1 MSGAAALRVAVVGA
15 TSLIGEA
22 VIAELRARKMA
33 FAELHALDD
42 ERNVG
47 RAVTDPSGDAADIEE
62 ADAGAAQGGRAGF
75 SNTGKS
81 PAVSDVATFDFSR
94 VNLAFFC
101 GRAGL
106 SLRHA
111 ETAAAHAW
119 VIDGSAAFR
128 TRADVPLVAADVN
141 ARALDSV
148 GQRGLIALPGS
159 ASVALATVLAPLHAL
174 AGLERV
180 EVATYQAVS
189 GSGRGAMDELAGETV
204 AMLSGKKA
212 LGRAFGRQIAF
223 NVIPQVDEI
232 EADGASREERR
243 LWMETRRLL
252 DLPGLAVNATAVR
265 VPVFFGHSLAV
276 HASFQ
281 RPVNVNDAAGVLQ
294 RASGISLIEADSSM
308 EFPTPATL
316 ATVPDQV
323 YVGRLRGD
331 LTRDRAL
338 NFWIVA
344 DNVRKCAAHNAV
356 SVAHILVNRPQ

>member
-1 MSGAAALRVAVVGA
+1 VSALRVAVVGVS
-15 TSLIGEA
+15 SLIGEA
-22 VIAELRARKMA
+22 VVDELRARKMA

-47 RAVTDPSGDAADIEE
+47 RPVGE
-62 ADAGAAQGGRAGF
+62 GAETSKTLPVG
-75 SNTGKS
+75 
-81 PAVSDVATFDFSR
+81 DVAAFDFSR
-94 VNLAFFC
+94 VDLAFFC
-101 GRAGL
+101 GRRAQ
-106 SLRHA
+106 SERYA
-111 ETAAAHAW
+111 EAAAAHAW

-128 TRADVPLVAADVN
+128 ARADVPLVAADVN
-141 ARALDSV
+141 PGALDAV
-148 GQRGLIALPGS
+148 GARGLIALPGS
-159 ASVALATVLAPLHAL
+159 ASVALATALAPLQPL
-174 AGLERV
+174 AGLARV

-212 LGRAFGRQIAF
+212 RGRAFGRQIAF
-223 NVIPQVDEI
+223 NVIPQVDAL

-243 LWMETRRLL
+243 LWEETRRVL

-276 HASFQ
+276 HVSFE
-281 RPVNVNDAAGVLQ
+281 RPLSLADAARVLQ
-294 RASGISLIEADSSM
+294 CGKGISVIAADSSA

-316 ATVPDQV
+316 AMAPDKV
-323 YVGRLRGD
+323 YVGRLRAD

-338 NFWIVA
+338 NFWVVA